1 MKAIILH
8 VFSLIIAILIPSCAV
23 DYTFKNGGK
32 LRFETTQDSIEAL
45 RTLEQG
51 HGYLK

>member
-1 MKAIILH
+1 MKAIALH

-23 DYTFKNGGK
+23 DYTFKNGNK
-32 LRFETTQDSIEAL
+32 LRFETTEDSIRAL
-45 RTLEQG
+45 QTLDQG